1 MERLA
6 QWLGIKQMKTGESR
20 IAFNWQEEIND
31 KLKQTRPQRLRGIP
45 LEEIRFVVF
54 DTETT
59 GFYPKKG
66 DELLSIGAVVLQNG
80 EIKNE
85 TFHRFINP
93 HREVPRVVTELT
105 GITQEQADAGESAMV
120 VIRDFLDFAGTC
132 IFVGHSV
139 EFDFCFLNCK
149 LKQLGCQPFNHPYLD
164 TYWIARAV
172 YPCYADLSLDGLI
185 NLYQL
190 EAKGRHTAL
199 GDAILTAQVLKRLLD
214 KLCTQR
220 FYDYID
226 LRNYVQSH
234 NLQQALTGIRHPG
247 F

>member
-6 QWLGIKQMKTGESR
+6 QWLGIKPLKPGEQNV
-20 IAFNWQEEIND
+20 ALGWQAEINE
-31 KLKQTRPQRLRGIP
+31 KLKQIRPQRLRGIP

-59 GFYPKKG
+59 GFHPKKG
-66 DELLSIGAVVLQNG
+66 DELLSIGAVIFEEG
-80 EIKNE
+80 RIKEE

-93 HREVPRVVTELT
+93 HRSVPQVVTELT
-105 GITQEQADAGESAMV
+105 GITQEQADAGEQASV

-149 LKQLGCQPFNHPYLD
+149 LKQLGCRTFNHPYLD
-164 TYWIARAV
+164 TYWLARAV
-172 YPCYADLSLDGLI
+172 YPCYADLSLDGLLKI
-185 NLYQL
+185 FQL
-190 EAKGRHTAL
+190 EPVGRHTAL
-199 GDAILTAQVLKRLLD
+199 GDALLTAQVLQRLLA
-214 KLCTQR
+214 KLNSQR

-226 LRNYVQSH
+226 LRNFVQSQ
-234 NLQQALTGIRHPG
+234 NMQQVLTGVRTLG